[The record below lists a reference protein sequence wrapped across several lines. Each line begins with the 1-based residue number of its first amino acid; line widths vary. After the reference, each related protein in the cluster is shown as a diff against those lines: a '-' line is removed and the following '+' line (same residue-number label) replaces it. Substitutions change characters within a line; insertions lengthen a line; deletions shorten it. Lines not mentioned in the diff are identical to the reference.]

1 MLRRYV
7 LPIFDPASSVA
18 VVACA
23 PGKSDEIIKGFT
35 EFGFTVEKRELKVD
49 ADELE
54 GGGSESGS
62 GTGSSEQ
69 A

>member
-23 PGKSDEIIKGFT
+23 PGKADDIIGGLSSEGFS
-35 EFGFTVEKRELKVD
+35 VEKRELKVD
-49 ADELE
+49 PDEL
-54 GGGSESGS
+54 GDGGSESGS
-62 GTGSSEQ
+62 GTGSSD
-69 A
+69 